1 MISFDFIKLG
11 LINYLIPFFLKIIDW
26 IKFGIIRNPIISRL
40 IKERECV
47 CFKVT
52 FVAMSFSPER
62 CMEFNHEQN
71 KQTLMV
77 SDITTQVV
85 PDINHTTHSSPSV
98 VDHPDEEKL
107 EEKEFQLEEDE
118 LALHRLLNDFDGG
131 SEKEYHSFEHA
142 EPPPGYRFSPTDIDL
157 VMHYLIRKVLNHPL
171 PWNRIVDVQLYDHSP
186 EWLAG
191 SFQIYFMTF
200 L

>member
-26 IKFGIIRNPIISRL
+26 IKFGIIRNPIVSRL
-40 IKERECV
+40 IKERESV

-52 FVAMSFSPER
+52 FVAMSFSPGSS
-62 CMEFNHEQN
+62 MEINHEQN
-71 KQTLMV
+71 KQTLTV

-107 EEKEFQLEEDE
+107 EEKKFRLEEADE

-131 SEKEYHSFEHA
+131 AEKEYHSFEHV
-142 EPPPGYRFSPTDIDL
+142 EPPPGFRFSPTDIDL

-191 SFQIYFMTF
+191 SSPNIITF